1 MALVVDITTS
11 EHIATTT
18 VHTHTYW
25 RGSDDSSDDG
35 GGCTKLITTTD
46 AHTLQLRTAHLR
58 RRYVHFSI
66 PRTFQYTL
74 HTLLDAYLYIKMHHT
89 GVCTGFEVVNVT

>member
-1 MALVVDITTS
+1 MALVVDMTTS
-11 EHIATTT
+11 KHIATT

-25 RGSDDSSDDG
+25 RGSDDSGDDS

-46 AHTLQLRTAHLR
+46 AYTLQLQTAHLQ